1 MVCLQLSRRFGAERE
16 ELAYTYLYGEEID
29 FPKSVPFEAD
39 GYRFFGWGAYTNSD
53 FDEAIEEENFEL
65 AEDTVLY
72 AIWNKGYTDM
82 FSGEDEIF
90 LMRDGTAKP
99 FCAAAEWILKA
110 LTTKKRIGTNL
121 KAPRRGMC

>member
-1 MVCLQLSRRFGAERE
+1 M
-16 ELAYTYLYGEEID
+16 
-29 FPKSVPFEAD
+29 PFEAD

-90 LMRDGTAKP
+90 LMRDGTGKAVLCRGGVDIEGSYKRRKNKC
-99 FCAAAEWILKA
+99 FQNKGRRSELGRAALQGG
-110 LTTKKRIGTNL
+110 LL
-121 KAPRRGMC
+121 SRRHA

>member
-1 MVCLQLSRRFGAERE
+1 M
-16 ELAYTYLYGEEID
+16 
-29 FPKSVPFEAD
+29 PFEAD

-82 FSGEDEIF
+82 FSGEDEIY
-90 LMRDGTAKP
+90 LMARRARQSR
-99 FCAAAEWILKA
+99 FV
-110 LTTKKRIGTNL
+110 
-121 KAPRRGMC
+121 PRRSGY